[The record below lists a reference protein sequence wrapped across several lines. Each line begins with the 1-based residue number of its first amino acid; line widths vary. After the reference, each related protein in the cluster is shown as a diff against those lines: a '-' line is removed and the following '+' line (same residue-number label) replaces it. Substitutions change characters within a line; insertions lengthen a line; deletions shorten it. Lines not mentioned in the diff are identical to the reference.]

1 MNVSSTGSTQQVTN
15 MTLAQAQQQVQQQ
28 QQQHHQQQQQQQQ
41 QQFAQNMSIL
51 QHQLTPQQLAALQ
64 NQQQVASH
72 QQLGAVRPVVNIVG
86 NQQNLQVLG
95 ANHQQGHAPISI
107 ITTGGQTYALAS
119 NLQTGITS
127 HGGVPTQMHIR
138 SLAPNAAA
146 VVNQLQATQLAVQQV
161 RANTNVQQARIQ
173 TIGASQNATPN
184 QHVKQVQQVNLS
196 LPLQGTTPSP
206 APLPN
211 STTSHNQILTKRKL
225 QDLLR
230 EIDPTETLDDDV
242 EEILLQIA
250 DDFIENVISTSC
262 QIAKHRKSNTLEV
275 KDVQLHLDRNWNMWI
290 PGFGSEDLRPY
301 KKLPSTEAHRQRLA
315 LIKKAMKK

>member
-15 MTLAQAQQQVQQQ
+15 MTLAQAQQQAQQ

>member
-15 MTLAQAQQQVQQQ
+15 MTLAQAQQQAQQ

-275 KDVQLHLDRNWNMWI
+275 KDMQLHLDRNWNMWI